1 MLRIFLKSKIQKA
14 SVTETNV
21 EYSGS
26 ITIDSEILEASDI
39 LVNERVQVVNIENGA
54 RLETYVI
61 PGEKGSGII
70 GMNGGAAKHAAVG
83 DRLLIMSYILMET
96 KTALAYT
103 PKIIYLDGENKVI
116 DKK

>member
-1 MLRIFLKSKIQKA
+1 MLRTFLKSKIQKA
-14 SVTETNV
+14 RVTETNV

-39 LVNERVQVVNIENGA
+39 LANERVQVVNLENGA
-54 RLETYVI
+54 RLETYII
-61 PGEKGSGII
+61 PGEKGSGTI
-70 GMNGGAAKHAAVG
+70 GMNGGAAKLAAVR

-96 KTALAYT
+96 KSALAYT
-103 PKIIYLDGENKVI
+103 PKIVYLDDKNKII